1 LLHNLSRNMSYSV
14 KNGDTLNQLANQYKT
29 TMDAI
34 VNANHNI
41 DFHNV
46 SSGEILLI
54 PHESSNSQNN
64 YAAETIIINT
74 LRTLWEQHVAWTRMT
89 IISAAAG
96 MPDLNMVVTRLLRN
110 ATDMADALKPFYGES
125 DAKKFENLI
134 KDHLT
139 IALQLVTA
147 AKKGDNKNAQDAER
161 RWHSNADDIADF
173 LSSINPY
180 ISKDDFKK
188 MLYQHLELTKAEA
201 VARLNN
207 EYTKDIDLYDQIE
220 KQALQMADIMSYAII
235 QQFPNEI

>member
-29 TMDAI
+29 TVDAI
-34 VNANHNI
+34 VNANPNI

-54 PHESSNSQNN
+54 PHESSNSQTN
-64 YAAETIIINT
+64 YAAETNIINT

-96 MPDLNMVVTRLLRN
+96 LPDLNMVVTRLLRN

-125 DAKKFENLI
+125 DAKKFENFI

-161 RWHSNADDIADF
+161 RWYSNADDIADF

-188 MLYQHLELTKAEA
+188 MLYEHLALTKAEA

-207 EYTKDIDLYDQIE
+207 EYAKDIDLYDQIE
-220 KQALQMADIMSYAII
+220 NQALQMADIMSYAII